1 MEHRLPSFNER
12 SKHVALLEF
21 NAFFID
27 GPVKEGHGGVHDC
40 AGVLEADGETLGVGV
55 VSELSQVGDG
65 VGRCEVL
72 GETAA
77 PVVVA
82 IDFLRVSK
90 DSRYSREE

>member
-12 SKHVALLEF
+12 SKRLALLAF

-27 GPVKEGHGGVHDC
+27 GPVEEGHGGVHDG
-40 AGVLEADGETLGVGV
+40 AGVLEADCKTLAVGV
-55 VSELSQVGDG
+55 VSELSHVGDR
-65 VGRCEVL
+65 VSRCEVL

-77 PVVVA
+77 AVVVA

>member
-21 NAFFID
+21 NALFID
-27 GPVKEGHGGVHDC
+27 GPVEERHGGVHDC

-55 VSELSQVGDG
+55 VSDLSQAGDI

-77 PVVVA
+77 AVVVA